1 VSEIFNFVKKIDGII
16 YLIISIIIYFVIP
29 SPQEQLV
36 KFLLQNF
43 QDSASIKLVT
53 PIILIGVYFASLV
66 FISEKIEKTGK
77 SFE

>member
-1 VSEIFNFVKKIDGII
+1 MSEIFNFVKKIDGII